1 MSYKVFAT
9 IAFTF
14 AFTGVASGK
23 TIGELTASGSAEDQG
38 RAVIEELGRRNAGYK
53 DFIGEVEMDLEDAT
67 GGKAHRGFSVK
78 ILERQAGGSDGDR
91 SLIVFSSPAD
101 IKGTSVLSHTHTS
114 AEDEQWLF
122 LPASRRTKRV
132 SSSNRSGAFVGS
144 EFTFEDLTA
153 SDPRKFAWAV
163 RGKESCGAAQ
173 CVTLEAVPKDPSS
186 AYSKRVLHVDG
197 DLRVQSVDFFD
208 KKGSKL
214 KTLAYG
220 DYQQLEGGFWRAKSW
235 TMKNTQSGKGTTL
248 RFTTMKLKSSLSTSD
263 FLPEKL
269 GS

>member
-1 MSYKVFAT
+1 MNRLFVVSALL
-9 IAFTF
+9 IASPASAKT
-14 AFTGVASGK
+14 VA
-23 TIGELTASGSAEDQG
+23 ELTASGSPEEQG
-38 RAVIEELGRRNAGYK
+38 KALVEELGRRNAGYK
-53 DFIGEVEMDLEDAT
+53 DFVGDVEMDLEDAT
-67 GGKAHRGFSVK
+67 GTKAHRAFSVK
-78 ILERQAGGSDGDR
+78 ILEKQAGSSDGDR

-101 IKGTSVLSHTHTS
+101 IKGTAVLSHPHTN

-153 SDPRKFAWAV
+153 SDPRKFSWAV
-163 RGKESCGAAQ
+163 RGKEACGAAQ

-186 AYSKRVLHVDG
+186 AYSKRVLHVDN
-197 DLRVQSVDFFD
+197 DLRVQTVDFYD
-208 KKGSKL
+208 KKNAKL

-220 DYQQLEGGFWRAKSW
+220 EYQQLDGGFWRAKSW
-235 TMKNTQSGKGTTL
+235 TMKNAQSGKGTTL

-263 FLPEKL
+263 FTPEKL
-269 GS
+269 GN